1 MLEVAV
7 VLLLVILGMFACLT
21 WVCIKLI
28 GDRLDS
34 ASISK
39 LAQVYVND
47 MANGYVKGYNQK
59 LTADAVPP
67 TGPQVESGWD
77 NLEQTAPHLH
87 EEDDVEPDSETIT

>member
-1 MLEVAV
+1 MFEVV
-7 VLLLVILGMFACLT
+7 IVLLLVIFAVTACLT

-34 ASISK
+34 ASLTK

-47 MANGYVKGYNQK
+47 MANGYLKGYNQK

-67 TGPQVESGWD
+67 TGPQPGGWD
-77 NLEQTAPHLH
+77 AVEQTQPHLH
-87 EEDDVEPDSETIT
+87 EEDDEAPESESIT